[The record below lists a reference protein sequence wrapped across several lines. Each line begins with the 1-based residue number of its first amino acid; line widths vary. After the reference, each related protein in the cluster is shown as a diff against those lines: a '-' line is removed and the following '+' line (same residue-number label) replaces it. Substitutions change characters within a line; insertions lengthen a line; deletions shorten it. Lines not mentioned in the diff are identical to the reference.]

1 MIAFRTLLVLMF
13 AVLTIYTVLVIGAEG
28 WNLLGVF
35 FADMAKM
42 QWPGQFN
49 LDFMLMLTL
58 SGLWVAWRH
67 QFSAA
72 GLGLGVLAFFGGA
85 LFLSIYLLIQ
95 TLRTK
100 GDMRVVLLGKA
111 RADG

>member
-1 MIAFRTLLVLMF
+1 MF
-13 AVLTIYTVLVIGAEG
+13 AVLTIYTVMVIGAEG

-67 QFSAA
+67 HFSAA

-111 RADG
+111 RAGG

>member
-1 MIAFRTLLVLMF
+1 MF
-13 AVLTIYTVLVIGAEG
+13 AVLATYTVLVIGPEG

-49 LDFMLMLTL
+49 LDFMFMLTL

-85 LFLSIYLLIQ
+85 LFLSLYLFVQIW
-95 TLRTK
+95 RKK
-100 GDMRVVLLGKA
+100 GDMKVVLIGPG
-111 RADG
+111 R

>member
-13 AVLTIYTVLVIGAEG
+13 AVLTTYTVLVIGAEG

-49 LDFMLMLTL
+49 LDFMLMLTF

>member
-1 MIAFRTLLVLMF
+1 MTAFRTLLVLIF
-13 AVLTIYTVLVIGAEG
+13 AALATYTVLVIGTEG

-85 LFLSIYLLIQ
+85 LFLSLYLFVQIW
-95 TLRTK
+95 RNK
-100 GDMRVVLLGKA
+100 GDMKVVLIGPG
-111 RADG
+111 R

>member
-1 MIAFRTLLVLMF
+1 MTGFRILLILMF
-13 AVLTIYTVLVIGAEG
+13 SVLTIYTVMVIGAEG

-111 RADG
+111 RAGG

>member
-1 MIAFRTLLVLMF
+1 MTAFRTLLVLMF
-13 AVLTIYTVLVIGAEG
+13 AALTTYTVLVIGSEG

-49 LDFMLMLTL
+49 LDFMFMLTL

-85 LFLSIYLLIQ
+85 LFLSLYLFVQIW
-95 TLRTK
+95 RNK
-100 GDMRVVLLGKA
+100 GDMRVVLLGEA

>member
-1 MIAFRTLLVLMF
+1 MTGFRILLILMF
-13 AVLTIYTVLVIGAEG
+13 SVLTIYSAMVIGAEG

-95 TLRTK
+95 TLHAK

>member
-13 AVLTIYTVLVIGAEG
+13 VVLSTYTAMVIGTEG
-28 WNLLGVF
+28 WDLLSVF

-49 LDFMLMLTL
+49 LDFILMLTF

-72 GLGLGVLAFFGGA
+72 GLGLAVLAFFGGA

-100 GDMRVVLLGKA
+100 GDMRVVLLGEA

>member
-1 MIAFRTLLVLMF
+1 MTGFRILLILMF

>member
-1 MIAFRTLLVLMF
+1 MTGFRILLILMF

-111 RADG
+111 RAGG

>member
-1 MIAFRTLLVLMF
+1 MTAFRTLLVLMF
-13 AVLTIYTVLVIGAEG
+13 AVLATYTVLVIGTEG

-85 LFLSIYLLIQ
+85 LFLSLYLFVQIW
-95 TLRTK
+95 RNK
-100 GDMRVVLLGKA
+100 GDMKVVLIGPG
-111 RADG
+111 R

>member
-49 LDFMLMLTL
+49 LDFMLMLTF

>member
-1 MIAFRTLLVLMF
+1 MTAFRTLLVLMF
-13 AVLTIYTVLVIGAEG
+13 AVLMIYTVLVIGTEG

-72 GLGLGVLAFFGGA
+72 GLGLAVLAFFGGA

>member
-1 MIAFRTLLVLMF
+1 
-13 AVLTIYTVLVIGAEG
+13 VIGSEG

-35 FADMAKM
+35 FADMVKM

-49 LDFMLMLTL
+49 LDFMFMLTL

-85 LFLSIYLLIQ
+85 LFLSGYLFVQIW
-95 TLRTK
+95 RNN
-100 GDMRVVLLGKA
+100 GDLKVVLIGPG
-111 RADG
+111 R

>member
-1 MIAFRTLLVLMF
+1 MTGFRILLILMF
-13 AVLTIYTVLVIGAEG
+13 SVLTIYTVMVIGAEG

-67 QFSAA
+67 QFKAA

-95 TLRTK
+95 TLRAK

-111 RADG
+111 RSDG

>member
-1 MIAFRTLLVLMF
+1 MTGFRILLILMF
-13 AVLTIYTVLVIGAEG
+13 SVLTIYSAMVIGAEG

>member
-1 MIAFRTLLVLMF
+1 MTGFRILLILMF
-13 AVLTIYTVLVIGAEG
+13 SVLTIYTAMVIGSEG

-49 LDFMLMLTL
+49 LDFMLMLTF

-85 LFLSIYLLIQ
+85 LFLSVYLFVQIWRNQ
-95 TLRTK
+95 
-100 GDMRVVLLGKA
+100 GDLKVVLIGPS
-111 RADG
+111 R

>member
-1 MIAFRTLLVLMF
+1 MIAFRALLVLMF
-13 AVLTIYTVLVIGAEG
+13 VALATYTAMVINTEG
-28 WNLLGVF
+28 WELLSIF
-35 FADMAKM
+35 FSDMAKM

-85 LFLSIYLLIQ
+85 LFLSVYLLIQ

>member
-13 AVLTIYTVLVIGAEG
+13 AVLTIYTALVIGTEG
-28 WNLLGVF
+28 WNLLSVF

-95 TLRTK
+95 TLRAK
-100 GDMRVVLLGKA
+100 GDMRVVLIGKA